1 MNKRERLLKVIVLI
15 ADIAI
20 TLYTKRRKQ
29 KQDRR

>member
-1 MNKRERLLKVIVLI
+1 MNKPRLLRAIVLL

-20 TLYTKRRKQ
+20 TLYTKRKKH